1 MEEQLKSLVEKL
13 EKELNSQ
20 RPHTRQEFQ
29 DLLGEA
35 ASELE
40 APLKKMAFNFER
52 APYIEKQALNEGR
65 AIVMSVSPDSYPEPV
80 MFLFACLQRAES
92 FLYEQVR
99 FVDDAGRNNDKLTLM
114 FRSGVMKIIKVLAG
128 MLPPPAD
135 EVWAFRR
142 RALDILEDRLW
153 KLQVSGRATH
163 AECEPYIVL
172 ADILQSLAPAEMRDF
187 ASPAALAE
195 WFVSSGGESARKI
208 INRAGI

>member
-1 MEEQLKSLVEKL
+1 MEEQLKALVEKL

-20 RPHTRQEFQ
+20 RPYTRQEFQ
-29 DLLGEA
+29 DLLGSA

-52 APYIEKQALNEGR
+52 APYIEKQALNEAR
-65 AIVMSVSPDSYPEPV
+65 AIVMSVSPDSYPEPA

-99 FVDDAGRNNDKLTLM
+99 FVDDAGRHGDKLTLM
-114 FRSGVMKIIKVLAG
+114 FRSGVKKIINVLAG
-128 MLPPPAD
+128 MLPHPAD
-135 EVWAFRR
+135 AVWAFRR
-142 RALDILEDRLW
+142 RALDVLEDRLW
-153 KLQVSGRATH
+153 KLQVSGRATP

-172 ADILQSLAPAEMRDF
+172 ADILQSLSPAEMRDF

-195 WFVSSGGESARKI
+195 WFASAGGESAQKLI
-208 INRAGI
+208 KKVEA